1 MRPKRLSW
9 REKARPIIAQVLQ
22 AMAGR
27 PWKEVRAALIEAYP
41 FGTRSH
47 YPYKAWLLEIR
58 WQRGQ
63 HRGPR
68 KKGEKLP
75 VPSSPGQ
82 RSFL

>member
-1 MRPKRLSW
+1 VKTRRQSW
-9 REKARPIIAQVLQ
+9 REKARPIIAEVLQ
-22 AMAGR
+22 VMAGR
-27 PWKEVRAALIEAYP
+27 PWKEVRATLAEVYP
-41 FGTRSH
+41 FGQRKH

-58 WQRGQ
+58 WQRGR